1 MDLKCYIHLY
11 NMGLGLLFLASV
23 GKENLYLS
31 GNAEITYFK
40 FIYKQYSNF
49 SIESMS
55 QFFKTEADFS
65 RKITVNISKNADLL
79 SNSYLHVKLPSIPLS
94 NHSYL
99 PSGIKKFKWIDK
111 IGFGLIKYID
121 LEIGGILID
130 RINGEYL
137 NLLYELDRYQFSDG
151 YNKMIGNVE
160 ELTNYSNSKDSY
172 SLDIPIQFWFHK
184 NYKLALPLV
193 ALYHSD
199 IKIHVEFNNINKCYM
214 ESPTHYIT
222 ISNSFCLFKENEIIK
237 QEIDGNISIGRFCY
251 FDVTYRR
258 LYFDKIYND
267 FIIPTSTN
275 NILYNIKGTD
285 TEFEAIVTSTSS
297 LIKDES
303 YFTNNLPSIELSYL
317 ILDYIYLDN
326 TERFKYINNEI
337 TYVVPV
343 LDIIPEKKIFSINSD
358 YKLDC
363 LNNPTKLLIWRT
375 QLLSNY
381 NSNDLFNYSSYPV
394 DLNSTE
400 ILNNIHLVINSINR
414 EEISFTKFY
423 NILQVYYNELYAIK
437 NGIYVYSFGLESNR
451 FNQSFLINDSSGYC
465 NFNKISDAYLQLS
478 FNKLISYKNPVL
490 LKGYAISLNLF
501 KVNNGLG
508 QLVFYN

>member
-1 MDLKCYIHLY
+1 
-11 NMGLGLLFLASV
+11 
-23 GKENLYLS
+23 
-31 GNAEITYFK
+31 
-40 FIYKQYSNF
+40 
-49 SIESMS
+49 MS

-65 RKITVNISKNADLL
+65 RKITVNVSKNADLL

-99 PSGIKKFKWIDK
+99 PAGIKKFKWIDK

-137 NLLYELDRYQFSDG
+137 NLLYELDRQQFSDG

-160 ELTNYSNSKDSY
+160 ELTDYSNSKKSY

-184 NYKLALPLV
+184 
-193 ALYHSD
+193 
-199 IKIHVEFNNINKCYM
+199 
-214 ESPTHYIT
+214 
-222 ISNSFCLFKENEIIK
+222 
-237 QEIDGNISIGRFCY
+237 
-251 FDVTYRR
+251 
-258 LYFDKIYND
+258 IYND
-267 FIIPTSTN
+267 FIIPTSTFN
-275 NILYNIKGTD
+275 SVLYNIKGSD
-285 TEFEAIVTSTSS
+285 TEFEVIITSTSS

-326 TERFKYINNEI
+326 TERFNYINNEI

-343 LDIIPEKKIFSINSD
+343 LDIIPEKKVFSINSD
-358 YKLDC
+358 YKLDS
-363 LNNPTKLLIWRT
+363 LNSPTKLLIWRT

-394 DLNSTE
+394 DLNSIE
-400 ILNNIHLVINSINR
+400 LLNNIHLVINSINR
-414 EEISFTKFY
+414 EEIGFTKFY
-423 NILQVYYNELYAIK
+423 SILQVYYNELYAIK
-437 NGIYVYSFGLESNR
+437 NGIYLYSFGLDSSGPKRNQFSN
-451 FNQSFLINDSSGYC
+451 SLIVNDSSGYC
-465 NFNKISDAYLQLS
+465 NFNKISDAYLQMS

-490 LKGYAISLNLF
+490 VKGYAISLNLF
-501 KVNNGLG
+501 RVNNGLG